1 MSEIPPPPW
10 TPPAARARS
19 ARRAPLSR
27 DGIVDASLRIL
38 DRDGI
43 DGVSMRRV
51 AEELGTGPATLY
63 WHVRNKDELF
73 DLVVERVIGEILPP
87 EPDPAHWQEQ
97 LREMGHIMR
106 KVMTSHRDL
115 ARVSLGRW
123 PLGPNALRW
132 LEWILAV
139 TRGAGI
145 PDRHAARVGFL
156 FPLYVIG
163 FVLDQEAGP
172 ITLAEGV
179 TLEEMLERV
188 SGYLESLGDHF
199 PNIAETAREIVGGD
213 VDERFEYGLDVLIAG
228 LEARAR

>member
-1 MSEIPPPPW
+1 
-10 TPPAARARS
+10 
-19 ARRAPLSR
+19 
-27 DGIVDASLRIL
+27 VDAALRVL

-43 DGVSMRRV
+43 DGVSMRRI

-73 DLVVERVIGEILPP
+73 DLVLERVIGEVQPP
-87 EPDPAHWQEQ
+87 EPDPAEWQEQ
-97 LREMGHIMR
+97 LRDMARRMR
-106 KVMTSHRDL
+106 AVMTSHRDL

-132 LEWILAV
+132 LEWILMV

-145 PDRHAARVGFL
+145 PDRDAARVGFL

-163 FVLDQEAGP
+163 FVLDQDAAGP
-172 ITLAEGV
+172 LPLAQGV
-179 TLEEMLERV
+179 TLEQMLGNVRD
-188 SGYLESLGDHF
+188 YFRSLDAHF
-199 PNIAETAREIVGGD
+199 PNIASVADEIVGGD
-213 VDERFEYGLDVLIAG
+213 TDERFEYGLDVLIAG

>member
-1 MSEIPPPPW
+1 MEHVPPPPW
-10 TPPAARARS
+10 AAPARARTG
-19 ARRAPLSR
+19 RREPLDR
-27 DGIVDASLRIL
+27 EAIVDAALRVL

-43 DGVSMRRV
+43 DGVSMRRI

-73 DLVVERVIGEILPP
+73 DLVLERVIGEIDPP
-87 EPDPAHWQEQ
+87 EPDPSRWQEQ
-97 LREMGHIMR
+97 LREMAHTMR
-106 KVMTSHRDL
+106 AVMTSHRDL

-132 LEWILAV
+132 LEWILTV

-145 PDRHAARVGFL
+145 PDRDAARVGFL

-163 FVLDQEAGP
+163 FVLDQDAAGP
-172 ITLAEGV
+172 LPLAQGV
-179 TLEEMLERV
+179 TLEQMLGNVRD
-188 SGYLESLGDHF
+188 YFRSLDAHF
-199 PNIAETAREIVGGD
+199 PNIAAVADEIVGGD
-213 VDERFEYGLDVLIAG
+213 TDERFEYGLDVLIAG